1 MIRARHFP
9 GDDTLAVV
17 EAGTLDELQA
27 ATGAPV
33 HIEQPDPTWPFAA
46 IVPADDVRQLLG

>member
-17 EAGTLDELQA
+17 EASTIEELQA
-27 ATGAPV
+27 ATGTQVFMHTNDKA
-33 HIEQPDPTWPFAA
+33 
-46 IVPADDVRQLLG
+46 